1 MAEVVDEWPETARSA
16 RGSGSKFKYPWD
28 EWFDG
33 KMRKLQHG
41 VDYELET
48 RNMQRGILKKARQ
61 RNVRI
66 RTAVEDD
73 VIYLQR
79 IEGVPTGQRG
89 RPKKERLASA
99 LHPTPTSS
107 GPVGKFPEDRKK
119 ELIVQGIQEVLEAEA
134 EGTVIDF
141 PAAVLTVAADP
152 TRSQTALDIMEGIK
166 AGVAEVKSYMEL
178 GGADLDELV
187 DGLDDEEMVAD
198 ARATLAAVPDL
209 PEEDAVQYIIE
220 NADDIADELAAEVM
234 ESLTGREFTLEGE
247 LTPEGRQWVED
258 LAKNPP
264 EGAIITERNPDG
276 TPAAWKMPT
285 QLDTPDLPEG
295 WTLDE

>member
-16 RGSGSKFKYPWD
+16 RGSGSKSKYPWD

-119 ELIVQGIQEVLEAEA
+119 ELIVQGIQEMLEAER

-141 PAAVLTVAADP
+141 PAAVLTVADDP
-152 TRSQTALDIMEGIK
+152 TRSQTALDMMEAIK
-166 AGVAEVKSYMEL
+166 SGVAEVKSYMEL

-198 ARATLAAVPDL
+198 ARATLAVVPDL
-209 PEEDAVQYIIE
+209 PEEDAVQYVIDNAEDFADERGTTVEKIIE
-220 NADDIADELAAEVM
+220 DADDIADELVADG
-234 ESLTGREFTLEGE
+234 LI
-247 LTPEGRQWVED
+247 
-258 LAKNPP
+258 P
-264 EGAIITERNPDG
+264 EGAIVTERNPDG
-276 TPAAWKMPT
+276 TPAAWRVPEADPEPT
-285 QLDTPDLPEG
+285 LVAVDPLPELPEG
-295 WTLDE
+295 WGYV